1 MCGFD
6 GKLFGVLK
14 DRSNFIALDSISRGE
29 VLGENFLVHMRIYVS
44 FH

>member
-29 VLGENFLVHMRIYVS
+29 VLGGNFFVHMRIYVS